1 MSGTIVTNGK
11 HLSVGNTDD
20 FEKKKKITACE
31 HQHMTVIDADVYD
44 EKKKKNNSNTRWICT
59 WIFLNLNFILICE
72 KKTEKL
78 INMSFTYCTKLFVVL
93 NANYSGCLASYHDF
107 YSKEQ

>member
-44 EKKKKNNSNTRWICT
+44 EKKKKNNSNTR
-59 WIFLNLNFILICE
+59 
-72 KKTEKL
+72 
-78 INMSFTYCTKLFVVL
+78 
-93 NANYSGCLASYHDF
+93 
-107 YSKEQ
+107 